1 MFFIKILN
9 KKIEII
15 PNISQLS
22 KDFIL
27 KTMCRDVNI
36 RLSANEALQH
46 EWITS
51 VVKVNN
57 TLVAVEFLENIKGFI
72 VGHGVKRIVY
82 NYILSRKMYN
92 DRNIQ
97 LMKLFELIDT
107 DNSGD
112 LDENELFHHY
122 GKFFPGTDNEEMT
135 EIRNIIKNSDIN
147 NSGKIEYSEFL
158 IIADRINQKSVV
170 SSIREIFDYFD
181 LDKSNYI
188 EASDLKLI
196 LNDDKFTMTE
206 FEKIIEEFDI
216 NGDKKLSF
224 NEFFT
229 MLTQNFH

>member
-1 MFFIKILN
+1 
-9 KKIEII
+9 
-15 PNISQLS
+15 
-22 KDFIL
+22 
-27 KTMCRDVNI
+27 
-36 RLSANEALQH
+36 
-46 EWITS
+46 
-51 VVKVNN
+51 
-57 TLVAVEFLENIKGFI
+57 
-72 VGHGVKRIVY
+72 
-82 NYILSRKMYN
+82 
-92 DRNIQ
+92 
-97 LMKLFELIDT
+97 
-107 DNSGD
+107 
-112 LDENELFHHY
+112 
-122 GKFFPGTDNEEMT
+122 MT